1 MMIDLW
7 NGSFPASL
15 ILIDDDVYKINAKRI
30 TMLLKEDLF

>member
-7 NGSFPASL
+7 NGSFLMPL

-30 TMLLKEDLF
+30 TMLLKAGLF